1 MQVTIQW
8 MEQQFHQFNQEYFD
22 GGLPLPILK
31 TGRSKTR
38 LGQFACKRSFQPR
51 AFLMRKKVKFYDF
64 TITLSNYYD
73 LSERQFQNV
82 LLHEMIHYCIT
93 YTGLKDT
100 SSHGIIFRGMADAW
114 NKKGWNIRVTTST
127 KGVKVAKP
135 SPNRECLV
143 LAIEMTNGNRL
154 LSVVNPKAAS
164 LLDRQASRIGV
175 IRNYGWYKSSD
186 DYFQSFPQ
194 VRSLKGRRV
203 SLDEYEEKI
212 SLMQQVFI

>member
-1 MQVTIQW
+1 

-82 LLHEMIHYCIT
+82 LLHEM
-93 YTGLKDT
+93 
-100 SSHGIIFRGMADAW
+100 
-114 NKKGWNIRVTTST
+114 TTST
-127 KGVKVAKP
+127 KGVKVANPK
-135 SPNRECLV
+135 PNRECLV

-154 LSVVNPKAAS
+154 LSVVNPKVAS

>member
-1 MQVTIQW
+1 
-8 MEQQFHQFNQEYFD
+8 
-22 GGLPLPILK
+22 
-31 TGRSKTR
+31 
-38 LGQFACKRSFQPR
+38 
-51 AFLMRKKVKFYDF
+51 
-64 TITLSNYYD
+64 
-73 LSERQFQNV
+73 
-82 LLHEMIHYCIT
+82 
-93 YTGLKDT
+93 
-100 SSHGIIFRGMADAW
+100 
-114 NKKGWNIRVTTST
+114 
-127 KGVKVAKP
+127 
-135 SPNRECLV
+135 
-143 LAIEMTNGNRL
+143 MTNGNRL